1 MGLKPASLNL
11 YSHGGYAVYAH
22 HISLRNQS
30 AQSVW
35 SVLRKDSTV
44 VAIFASHVLAETG
57 GMIV

>member
-35 SVLRKDSTV
+35 SVL
-44 VAIFASHVLAETG
+44 
-57 GMIV
+57 